1 MKKNINSSIRELQK
15 EIAHKSL
22 KVFATTYF
30 KHYIKCSFADF
41 HLELFDYLTEMTLKR
56 GKQFAIAAPRG
67 NAKSSIISLIYT
79 LWCIC
84 YGYEKCV
91 LLFSSTRKQS
101 GKLLGHIKDELSSN
115 IELKRDFPEV
125 CEPPNP
131 RWRGDEIITKN
142 GVNVMSSSVEHGIRG
157 IRYKESRPGLIILDD
172 VEATESVRSQ
182 EQREKIYDWFTKM
195 VLNLGSETSN
205 YIVVGTILHFDSLLA
220 KIISDEEFPGWK
232 KKIYKAVKTFSAN
245 PLLWDKWE
253 RIYREKDLYNEDSG
267 PEVAEKFFEDNK
279 DEMLKGTEVL
289 WPEKESYYELMLMK
303 AQKGNLSFDFEKQNE
318 PKDTSGLSIDMKK
331 VIFWEDKHQS
341 VEELQAFL
349 GTRKVVL
356 GACDPSIRKTKKS
369 DYSAIINV
377 FVDYNNKD
385 IYVIDADVGRW
396 DVHTLVERICIH
408 HKTRNFVTFLY
419 EANAAQA
426 WLGDIIKKAPTTI
439 PLKPIISIAPKD
451 SRIMKLI
458 VLIEQGK
465 VKLSRRLIELN
476 RQLEQYPNGAHDD
489 AIDALSMVIDTAE
502 NFPRVDV
509 EKMKEIISGIKDGVS
524 KKGDKRVIG
533 YFDPTTGG
541 WKDFNDPFGMITS

>member
-1 MKKNINSSIRELQK
+1 MKKDISSSIRELQK
-15 EIAHKSL
+15 EVARKSL

-41 HLELFDYLTEMTLKR
+41 HLELFDYLTEITLKR
-56 GKQFAIAAPRG
+56 GRQLAIAAPRG
-67 NAKSSIISLIYT
+67 NAKSSIVSLMYA

-91 LLFSSTRKQS
+91 VLFSSTRKQS

-115 IELKRDFPEV
+115 MELKRDFPEV

-131 RWRGDEIITKN
+131 RWRDDEITTKS

-157 IRYKESRPGLIILDD
+157 IRHKDSRPGLTILDD
-172 VEATESVRSQ
+172 VESVESIRSQ

-195 VLNLGSETSN
+195 VLNLGSKKSN
-205 YIVVGTILHFDSLLA
+205 YIIVGTILHFDSLLA
-220 KIISDEEFPGWK
+220 KIILGEEFPGWEK
-232 KKIYKAVKTFSAN
+232 RIYKSVKSFSAS

-253 RIYREKDLYNEDSG
+253 QIYRGKDLYNEDSG
-267 PEVAEKFFEDNK
+267 PEVAKKFFEDNK
-279 DEMLKGTEVL
+279 DKMLEGTEVL

-303 AQKGNLSFDFEKQNE
+303 TQKGNLSFDSEKQNE
-318 PKDTSGLSIDMKK
+318 PKDISGQSIDMKK
-331 VIFWEDKHQS
+331 VIFWEDKHQAL
-341 VEELQAFL
+341 EELQAFL

-356 GACDPSIRKTKKS
+356 GACDPSIGKGKKS
-369 DYSAIINV
+369 DYSAIVNV
-377 FVDYNNKD
+377 FMDYTNKD
-385 IYVIDADVGRW
+385 IYVVDADMGRW

-408 HKTRNFVTFLY
+408 HKTRNFATFLY

-439 PLKPIISIAPKD
+439 PLKPVTNNTPKN

-465 VKLSRRLIELN
+465 VKLSRRLSELI

-489 AIDALSMVIDTAE
+489 AIDALSMLIDVAE
-502 NFPRVDV
+502 NFSRLDV
-509 EKMKEIISGIKDGVS
+509 EKIKKIMELVNGLSPEKDPNAFFVQGGKYIS
-524 KKGDKRVIG
+524 
-533 YFDPTTGG
+533 
-541 WKDFNDPFGMITS
+541 NPFRLLKAK